1 MKKLLAIVVL
11 GLIINNPLN
20 AESKL
25 ERKNLNKLYCK
36 DVKEKRIPQNWGT
49 SLFFDGTE
57 IEINSYTAYF
67 YKNSFYKLINK
78 HEKKNRYVELDMTS
92 SPYSEFY
99 TDFNYYNNELNYTF
113 YGLWG
118 MRTLNRDGKKIKEYY
133 KKNRNRTGMYI
144 IKLNKQTL
152 NGSYEFKS
160 SPMIN
165 YEYKDTTGEFKCE
178 ISSRKI

>member
-1 MKKLLAIVVL
+1 MKKLLAIIVL
-11 GLIINNPLN
+11 SLLINNPLN
-20 AESKL
+20 AEVKL

-36 DVKEKRIPQNWGT
+36 DVKEKRFPKNR
-49 SLFFDGTE
+49 SVPLFFDGVE
-57 IEINSYTAYF
+57 IEINSYITYF
-67 YKNSFYKLINK
+67 YKNSLYKLINK
-78 HEKKNRYVELDMTS
+78 HEKQVRYVELDMTS

-99 TDFNYYNNELNYTF
+99 TEFDYYKNELNYTF
-113 YGLWG
+113 YGLWPDSS
-118 MRTLNRDGKKIKEYY
+118 LNRDGKKIKEYY